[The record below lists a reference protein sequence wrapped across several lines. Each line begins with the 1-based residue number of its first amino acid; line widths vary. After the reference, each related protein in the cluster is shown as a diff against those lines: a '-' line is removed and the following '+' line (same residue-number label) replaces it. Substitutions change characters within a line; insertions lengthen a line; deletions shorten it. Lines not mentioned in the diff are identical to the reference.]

1 MQQRLTIVTLGV
13 TDLKVSTEFY
23 EKKLGWNKADSSTEQ
38 ITFFQLTGIQL
49 ALFERTELA
58 KDAMV
63 DENGNGFKGVTL
75 AYNAR
80 SESEVDEII
89 KDLETK
95 GVKIVKKPSKV
106 FWGGYSSYISDPD
119 GHLWEIAFNP
129 YLELDEKGNVK

>member
-13 TDLKVSTEFY
+13 TDLKRSTEFY
-23 EKKLGWNKADSSTEQ
+23 EKNFGWNKAGSSTEQ
-38 ITFFQLTGIQL
+38 ITFFQLNGIQL

-58 KDAMV
+58 KDAMI

-75 AYNAR
+75 AYNTR
-80 SESEVDEII
+80 SENEVNEII

-95 GVKIVKKPSKV
+95 GVKIVKQPSKV

-129 YLELDEKGNVK
+129 YLELDERGNVK